1 MTKTFEKK
9 TTQIFSI
16 KRLVFDAVFA
26 ALTTVFYIFFKI
38 EGKFIP
44 IFPSFLDINFSMIPV
59 IICAFMIGPWDA
71 AICVVIRCLLKWLF
85 VGSGTGYVG
94 ELADVLIGLAAC
106 IPAGLIYHKTNFK
119 HKGLVALASVVVGW
133 VVMGILSNLFINI
146 PWYTALYFK
155 QNYYKTGVPDALV
168 GMTSDAIKT
177 ITFGKVT
184 ITSANYMPTY
194 ILFAVIPFN
203 LILSLGVVLITAPV
217 HHRLKVLYDIVKIGP
232 SRKNKEEA
240 NETYVKGLDEVAND
254 ELKENDKSNDLS
266 DKDINE

>member
-71 AICVVIRCLLKWLF
+71 AICIVIRCLLKWLF

-119 HKGLVALASVVVGW
+119 HKGLLALASVVVGW
-133 VVMGILSNLFINI
+133 VLMGIISNLFINI

-168 GMTSDAIKT
+168 GMTSDAIKA
-177 ITFGKVT
+177 ITFGNVT
-184 ITSANYMPTY
+184 LTSQNYMPMY
-194 ILFAVIPFN
+194 IIFAVIPFN
-203 LILSLGVVLITAPV
+203 LILSLGVVLITAPI
-217 HHRLKVLYDIVKIGP
+217 HNRLKQLYDIVKIG
-232 SRKNKEEA
+232 RTKKFEQIEEIED
-240 NETYVKGLDEVAND
+240 N
-254 ELKENDKSNDLS
+254 SNDS
-266 DKDINE
+266 ETQNNDNINE